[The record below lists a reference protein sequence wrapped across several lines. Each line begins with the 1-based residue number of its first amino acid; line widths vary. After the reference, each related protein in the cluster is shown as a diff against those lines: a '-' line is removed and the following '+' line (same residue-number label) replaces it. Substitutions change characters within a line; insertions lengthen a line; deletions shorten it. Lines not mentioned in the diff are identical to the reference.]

1 MLGLLQNILLL
12 MVLQALLLPLSPL
25 RVLLVTNSSSG
36 RKYLLSHRVIGGSIT
51 EMQLFSTLEG
61 SGCAGGC
68 SSQAD
73 YGSHAGLFA
82 DCLGLGANGN
92 PVSSTVFSGARA

>member
-1 MLGLLQNILLL
+1 
-12 MVLQALLLPLSPL
+12 
-25 RVLLVTNSSSG
+25 
-36 RKYLLSHRVIGGSIT
+36 
-51 EMQLFSTLEG
+51 MQLFSTLGG

-82 DCLGLGANGN
+82 ECLGLGANGN
-92 PVSSTVFSGARA
+92 PVSSTVFSGVRA